1 MFRVRGP
8 KSTNS
13 HTCRGPFVSFRI
25 HKDSRFCFR
34 KWGATV
40 YRQIPGSRPRF
51 GLFFSELTCTCQH
64 CGEHSIQ
71 ASAERRAFRLF
82 LFKFVL
88 GVVLSLLSRA
98 VFVRLIMQWIV
109 VICWV
114 LAATRIACIGAVASR
129 SCPCEFIGAPCFSA
143 WHNRHLNADIFPSAY
158 VSVVPR
164 AVHLLHSSRYFKT
177 QRDILS

>member
-8 KSTNS
+8 KSTNT
-13 HTCRGPFVSFRI
+13 HTCRSPFVSFESTKIADFVSGNGVRQFTGR
-25 HKDSRFCFR
+25 SRVAGRGLDCFFC
-34 KWGATV
+34 
-40 YRQIPGSRPRF
+40 
-51 GLFFSELTCTCQH
+51 SELTCTCQH

-114 LAATRIACIGAVASR
+114 LAALVLGPLLHEAALVR
-129 SCPCEFIGAPCFSA
+129 SWGPLVFSA
-143 WHNRHLNADIFPSAY
+143 WHDRH
-158 VSVVPR
+158 
-164 AVHLLHSSRYFKT
+164 H
-177 QRDILS
+177 

>member
-1 MFRVRGP
+1 MSCISACVPCECSGSGVQNPQTVIRVADP
-8 KSTNS
+8 LSLFESTKIAD
-13 HTCRGPFVSFRI
+13 FVSGNGVRQFTGR
-25 HKDSRFCFR
+25 SRVAGR
-34 KWGATV
+34 
-40 YRQIPGSRPRF
+40 
-51 GLFFSELTCTCQH
+51 GLDCFFSELTCTCQH

-114 LAATRIACIGAVASR
+114 LAATMIACIGAVASR
-129 SCPCEFIGAPCFSA
+129 SCPCEIMGASCFSA
-143 WHNRHLNADIFPSAY
+143 WHDRH
-158 VSVVPR
+158 
-164 AVHLLHSSRYFKT
+164 H
-177 QRDILS
+177 

>member
-1 MFRVRGP
+1 MSCRTACVPCECSGARVP
-8 KSTNS
+8 KSTNT
-13 HTCRGPFVSFRI
+13 HTCRSPFAFFRI
-25 HKDSRFCFR
+25 HKDSRFSYR
-34 KWGATV
+34 NWGATV

-51 GLFFSELTCTCQH
+51 GLFFSQLTCTCQH

-114 LAATRIACIGAVASR
+114 LAATMIACIGAVASR
-129 SCPCEFIGAPCFSA
+129 SCPCEFIGALCFSA
-143 WHNRHLNADIFPSAY
+143 WHDRH
-158 VSVVPR
+158 
-164 AVHLLHSSRYFKT
+164 H
-177 QRDILS
+177 